1 MTTKRIEIITI
12 GDEVLRGEIREN
24 NAQYISRALILA
36 GLEPERIVVLP
47 DDMDIL
53 VREFREAAAR
63 GGAVIVTGGLGP
75 TVDDITKEAVI
86 RALGAETEFHREVVE
101 AVAVRLR
108 DRGREMPE
116 GYKDQG
122 RIPIGAE
129 IIPNPVGLAIGL
141 RIPGESFE
149 MYLLPGV
156 PSEMKAM
163 FEASVLPRFGAPGQ
177 DAFLRLRTFGL
188 METRVEDVLRT
199 SIPPEILEKVSLISS
214 PKGVDAYLPREAAG
228 AAMIEAAGKALG
240 SHLYARGDASLE
252 ETVVKLL
259 IEKKLTLSTAE
270 SVTGGLLASTIVSVP
285 GASGTFREGFVTYA
299 NEAKIARLGVSS
311 QTLGEFG
318 AVSQEVC
325 AGMVAGAR
333 RAASADCAL
342 ATTGIAGPTGAT
354 VGKPIGLCFV
364 GLASSGG
371 LYVRQLQLI
380 GDRDM
385 VRLRAAYFALDMLR
399 LSLTG
404 EEASLEALCFE
415 GGSTPTK
422 RTKGRKA

>member
-24 NAQYISRALILA
+24 NAQFISRALIRA

-53 VREFREAAAR
+53 VREFRDTAAR
-63 GGAVIVTGGLGP
+63 GGAIIVTGGLGP

-86 RALGAETEFHREVVE
+86 RALGAATEFHREVVE

-122 RIPIGAE
+122 RIPVGAE

-141 RIPGESFE
+141 RIPGKSFE
-149 MYLLPGV
+149 IYLLPGV

-163 FEASVLPRFGAPGQ
+163 FEASVLPRLGAKGQ

-188 METRVEDVLRT
+188 METQVEDVLRT
-199 SIPPEILEKVSLISS
+199 AIPPEILEKVSLISS

-228 AAMIEAAGKALG
+228 PAMIEAAGKALG

-259 IEKKLTLSTAE
+259 IEKKLTVSTAE

-285 GASGTFREGFVTYA
+285 GASDTFREGFVTYA

-318 AVSQEVC
+318 AVSPEVC
-325 AGMVAGAR
+325 AEMAAGAR

-342 ATTGIAGPTGAT
+342 STTGIAGPTGAT
-354 VGKPIGLCFV
+354 AGKPIGLCFV
-364 GLASSGG
+364 GLASSVG
-371 LYVRQLQLI
+371 LYVRKLQLM

-385 VRLRAAYFALDMLR
+385 VRLRAVYFALDMLR
-399 LSLTG
+399 LSLAG
-404 EEASLEALCFE
+404 EKASLEALRFE
-415 GGSTPTK
+415 GRSAAGK
-422 RTKGRKA
+422 KTKGRKA